1 MTPSWDAA
9 IKRLKT
15 ASATAVALNEALAQG
30 DDHEYIVDLSINV
43 CTDLQ
48 QAVKELDRAA

>member
-1 MTPSWDAA
+1 MTPSREAA

-15 ASATAVALNEALAQG
+15 ASATAVALNEALIEG
-30 DDHEYIVDLSINV
+30 DDHEYLVDLSLNV
-43 CTDLQ
+43 CADLE

>member
-15 ASATAVALNEALAQG
+15 ASATAVALNEALIDG
-30 DDHEYIVDLSINV
+30 DDHEYVVDLSSNV
-43 CTDLQ
+43 CADLQ
-48 QAVKELDRAA
+48 QAVKEFDRAA